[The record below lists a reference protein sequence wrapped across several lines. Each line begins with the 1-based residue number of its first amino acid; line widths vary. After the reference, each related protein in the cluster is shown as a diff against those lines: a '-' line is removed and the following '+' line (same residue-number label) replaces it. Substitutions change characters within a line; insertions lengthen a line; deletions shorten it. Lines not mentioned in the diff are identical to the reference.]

1 MLRNLTLFLLV
12 FCLWTVP
19 MERMVAQ
26 ADFLGDMQLV
36 VLDQNVYLEWTIKA
50 GNTCDGVRVYRS
62 SDGEFFQEIGRIEGV
77 CGSPFSNITYEFY
90 DEAPLA
96 NQQSFYRLELGNLGI
111 SQVLTVFFVD
121 FSNQQTYIKPNPA
134 KETSTLYF
142 KNPLQ
147 MEHQLSV
154 FGLSGKLLFQAAT
167 REAFFTIPVFSLH
180 TGTYLLRVSQISTGR
195 IVGTNR
201 LIVLK

>member
-1 MLRNLTLFLLV
+1 
-12 FCLWTVP
+12 
-19 MERMVAQ
+19 
-26 ADFLGDMQLV
+26 
-36 VLDQNVYLEWTIKA
+36 
-50 GNTCDGVRVYRS
+50 
-62 SDGEFFQEIGRIEGV
+62 
-77 CGSPFSNITYEFY
+77 FY

-121 FSNQQTYIKPNPA
+121 FSNQQTYVKPNPA